1 VGADDF
7 LTKPSTR
14 SLLAR
19 VRSLARL
26 KVMIDELR
34 TPRRNFGEPREAAL
48 HTLNSGIENGRL
60 GRAHHSH
67 S

>member
-34 TPRRNFGEPREAAL
+34 TRAA
-48 HTLNSGIENGRL
+48 TSASL
-60 GRAHHSH
+60 GRRRCTH
-67 S
+67 